1 MVIGQRAY
9 NYHGEW
15 KLKSADEFIKDNRI
29 VTLTEQPYLLSMM
42 SFDGKLFSAKF
53 AELQCDETLANT
65 YNHAILVKAIQK
77 LRIYI

>member
-29 VTLTEQPYLLSMM
+29 VTLTEQPDLLSMM
-42 SFDGKLFSAKF
+42 SLTESYSV
-53 AELQCDETLANT
+53 LNLLNYSVT
-65 YNHAILVKAIQK
+65 
-77 LRIYI
+77 